1 MDNWIVYKH
10 ISPSG
15 KVYIGIT
22 SNKPEKR
29 WNRGKN
35 YKDNTYFKHAIEK
48 YGWDNFQHVILCT
61 ELSEYEAKIVEIS
74 LIKLYKLKGT
84 SYNIS
89 AGGDGNSKEV
99 SEETRRKIS
108 IAMRGHK
115 SYIRDSNWKKDKSD
129 FMKSNPILTEECREK
144 AHATCAKILSI
155 PIEQYDLNGNLL
167 NTFPSIREAN
177 RVTKVSTSLIIKAC
191 KGGYFSISRN
201 KFVNVKQAKG
211 YKWKYKE
218 NKICLSKKIT

>member
-115 SYIRDSNWKKDKSD
+115 SYIGDSNWRKDKSD

-167 NTFPSIREAN
+167 NTFPSIREAD
-177 RVTKVSTSLIIKAC
+177 RVTKVSASLIIKA
-191 KGGYFSISRN
+191 
-201 KFVNVKQAKG
+201 
-211 YKWKYKE
+211 
-218 NKICLSKKIT
+218 